1 MLNHNV
7 DKLIEMIV
15 ELLPNGPQYYPEDQL
30 LDQPE
35 RFVVQELI
43 REKVLLL
50 TSKEVPHS
58 VAVMV
63 ESFKTSKKNPN
74 LVEIMATIIVERAS
88 QKKIIIGE
96 KGSMIKKIGTMARA
110 DIVKFLG
117 NKVYLELFVKVESDW
132 RNKKSQLKE
141 YGYKLDN

>member
-1 MLNHNV
+1 
-7 DKLIEMIV
+7 
-15 ELLPNGPQYYPEDQL
+15 
-30 LDQPE
+30 
-35 RFVVQELI
+35 
-43 REKVLLL
+43 
-50 TSKEVPHS
+50 
-58 VAVMV
+58 
-63 ESFKTSKKNPN
+63 
-74 LVEIMATIIVERAS
+74 MATIIVERAS

-96 KGSMIKKIGTMARA
+96 KGSMINKIGTMARA

>member
-1 MLNHNV
+1 MLKRKK
-7 DKLIEMIV
+7 KLIEMIV
-15 ELLPNGPQYYPEDQL
+15 ELLPHGPQYYPEDQL

-96 KGSMIKKIGTMARA
+96 KGSMIKKIGTMARG